1 MNHPPL
7 QEPPLNTRHSPA
19 VTSIDCI
26 APAPGQRLD
35 AHRAISLRPLVPSR
49 LHITRGRAWVTLGLP
64 HHGAGNVSGDL
75 VLSAGDS
82 LAVPAGA
89 HLVMEPW
96 QPDAAGPVRFDW
108 CAAPQ
113 VRQTPS
119 ARAMRFGREV
129 VTPARELVA
138 ATGFGFLRL
147 LRGLKSV
154 HL

>member
-1 MNHPPL
+1 
-7 QEPPLNTRHSPA
+7 LNTRYTPA
-19 VTSIDCI
+19 
-26 APAPGQRLD
+26 APSFDRLAATPGQYLD
-35 AHRAISLRPLVPSR
+35 AHHAISLRPQVPSR
-49 LHITRGRAWVTLGLP
+49 LHITQGRAWVTLGLP
-64 HHGAGNVSGDL
+64 HHGAGNASGDL

-113 VRQTPS
+113 VRQAPN
-119 ARAMRFGREV
+119 ARAVRWRREV
-129 VTPARELVA
+129 VTP
-138 ATGFGFLRL
+138 GFALLRL